1 MFYPYH
7 SGTEVFYDED
17 NIDYLICRQGVED
30 AKCSDQFNYYNIN
43 DHYYYMGVLDYCP
56 GDGDQ

>member
-30 AKCSDQFNYYNIN
+30 AKCSD
-43 DHYYYMGVLDYCP
+43 
-56 GDGDQ
+56 